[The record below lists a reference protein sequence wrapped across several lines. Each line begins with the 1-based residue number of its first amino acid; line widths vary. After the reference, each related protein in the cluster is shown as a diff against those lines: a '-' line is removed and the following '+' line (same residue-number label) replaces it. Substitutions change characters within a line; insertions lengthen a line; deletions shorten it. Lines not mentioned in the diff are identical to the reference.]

1 MSTLCQA
8 LYTFKIRFKFV
19 NSTRAVTFRAWRC
32 PWLPNEVTG
41 KQGRHEPA
49 QPPGHPPPRWPRPV
63 LAFSALPRGAV
74 VGDGGRL
81 TGRSV
86 PGRRRPWCSGSGS
99 ISPSTPWS
107 TTPTEVETR
116 RSPSSKAERP
126 PSRRLPGALS
136 LRRGCAPRFKSVRGA
151 CQPRTSFGI
160 SRSTLS
166 SSGPAPRGLSCPV
179 CLSRGASAGP
189 QSKRTGF
196 RSRLSENSVERGRG
210 ARRAEPALSVTRA
223 AWLFALSFCRP
234 ESPWTARCSS
244 APVRSEGP
252 ASPFPAAPPRTE
264 KYF

>member
-41 KQGRHEPA
+41 KQGRQEPA
-49 QPPGHPPPRWPRPV
+49 QPPGRPPPRWPRPV

-74 VGDGGRL
+74 AGDGGRL

-136 LRRGCAPRFKSVRGA
+136 LRRGCAPRLKA
-151 CQPRTSFGI
+151 CVARANRVPR
-160 SRSTLS
+160 
-166 SSGPAPRGLSCPV
+166 SG
-179 CLSRGASAGP
+179 SRGAHSPAAAPHPGDFHVRFVFRVGP
-189 QSKRTGF
+189 PQG
-196 RSRLSENSVERGRG
+196 
-210 ARRAEPALSVTRA
+210 RRASERAFGLASWKIPSREAEALGEPNSR
-223 AWLFALSFCRP
+223 
-234 ESPWTARCSS
+234 S
-244 APVRSEGP
+244 A
-252 ASPFPAAPPRTE
+252 
-264 KYF
+264 

>member
-1 MSTLCQA
+1 M
-8 LYTFKIRFKFV
+8 
-19 NSTRAVTFRAWRC
+19 
-32 PWLPNEVTG
+32 TG
-41 KQGRHEPA
+41 KQGRQEPA
-49 QPPGHPPPRWPRPV
+49 QPPGRPPPRWPRPV

-74 VGDGGRL
+74 AGDGGRL

-136 LRRGCAPRFKSVRGA
+136 LRWGCAPRFKSVSGA

-166 SSGPAPRGLSCPV
+166 SSGPAPRGLSRPV

-210 ARRAEPALSVTRA
+210 ARRAERALSVTRA

-234 ESPWTARCSS
+234 ESPWESPWTARCSS
-244 APVRSEGP
+244 APDRSEGP

-264 KYF
+264 KNF